1 MSREFR
7 AANRGWI
14 GNFDLSKEAVATA
27 SNSFHKTRTLGGIAE
42 RVADFVDCFV
52 QSVVEVHEGV
62 CGPELFLKFLA
73 CDYLAGVLEQHNQD
87 AEGLFL
93 EPDSEPVLAQFAS
106 AKIQFENS
114 EKETPA
120 TLMRFFHQKSN

>member
-1 MSREFR
+1 
-7 AANRGWI
+7 
-14 GNFDLSKEAVATA
+14 
-27 SNSFHKTRTLGGIAE
+27 
-42 RVADFVDCFV
+42 
-52 QSVVEVHEGV
+52 
-62 CGPELFLKFLA
+62 
-73 CDYLAGVLEQHNQD
+73 VLEQHNQD